1 VVATNTGQNLVVRA
15 GPGTATQRVA
25 SLANGTV
32 VEAIGAAQPAEGS
45 NWLPIRVGDVQ
56 GWVIAGAVRQ
66 Q

>member
-1 VVATNTGQNLVVRA
+1 LVVRA
-15 GPGTATQRVA
+15 GPGTATQRVT

-32 VEAIGAAQPAEGS
+32 VEALGATQQAEGS
-45 NWLPIRVGDVQ
+45 TWLLIRAGDVQ